1 MSPPS
6 QDQALPRL
14 IVDGPDRLRG
24 QVYELDYEPLLVGRD
39 STCRLQLVD
48 PLLSRRHAVVW
59 WAGGHTT
66 VEDLSSTNG
75 TKLNGHRVLGQQIL
89 RTGDVLSF
97 GPLEVHYEEPTAAVT
112 EVAGAPGS
120 AREPPG
126 PTPVTAEAPAA
137 FRERAG
143 AARGPAPK
151 PPPKPAAQPLAQPVH
166 AAAPGPAAARVE
178 TPPERGRPEKPPGPA
193 WPGPAAPSETPPP
206 PPPPPV
212 VGPPPPPQARAPL
225 TPLPRLDVPPPKAP
239 GPEGTPQPRS
249 DAGRQRAEP
258 NVEDVGRNTFD
269 AASRFDV
276 DRQIAEGNLS
286 NIGRDQVN
294 YIYRDDH
301 LEVARRETF
310 FRKMAAARLWARHVL
325 VAGLALALVGSA
337 YLGWERAN
345 PDTLAERIG
354 HIAHNAGLVIG
365 VAGVVLLVVGG
376 AVMIR
381 AVIRQRRYEK
391 DEARRLDANP
401 SPSG

>member
-39 STCRLQLVD
+39 SACRLQLVD

-89 RTGDVLSF
+89 HTGDVLSF

-112 EVAGAPGS
+112 EIAGAPVS
-120 AREPPG
+120 AREPAG
-126 PTPVTAEAPAA
+126 TALVTAEAPAA
-137 FRERAG
+137 FGGHAG
-143 AARGPAPK
+143 AARDPARE
-151 PPPKPAAQPLAQPVH
+151 PPPKPAAHPVPQPVH
-166 AAAPGPAAARVE
+166 AAARVE
-178 TPPERGRPEKPPGPA
+178 TAPPERGRPEKPPGPA
-193 WPGPAAPSETPPP
+193 WPGPAAPSEPPP
-206 PPPPPV
+206 PSPPV
-212 VGPPPPPQARAPL
+212 VGPPPPQQERAPL
-225 TPLPRLDVPPPKAP
+225 TPLPSLNVPPPKAP
-239 GPEGTPQPRS
+239 RHEGTAQPPF
-249 DAGRQRAEP
+249 DAGPQRAEP
-258 NVEDVGRNTFD
+258 KVDDVGRNTYD
-269 AASRFDV
+269 AASHYDV

-301 LEVARRETF
+301 LAVARRETF
-310 FRKMAAARLWARHVL
+310 FRKMAATRLWARHVL
-325 VAGLALALVGSA
+325 VTGLVLAVVGSA
-337 YLGWERAN
+337 YLGWEGAN

-354 HIAHNAGLVIG
+354 HIAHNAGIVIG
-365 VAGVVLLVVGG
+365 VAGVVLLLVGG

-381 AVIRQRRYEK
+381 AVIRQHRYEK
-391 DEARRLDANP
+391 DEERRLNPDP